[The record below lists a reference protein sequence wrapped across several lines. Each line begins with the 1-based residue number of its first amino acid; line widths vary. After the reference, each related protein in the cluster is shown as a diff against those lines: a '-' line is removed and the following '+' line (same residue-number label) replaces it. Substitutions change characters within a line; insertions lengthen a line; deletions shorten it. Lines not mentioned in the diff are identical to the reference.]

1 MELKIAYGDSR
12 LSKRWVNK
20 KTTFDEL
27 CERFKATRRT
37 TETVAEYKK
46 FTKDKRDA
54 AKDVGGYVLGHLKG
68 GRRKKDT
75 VESRS
80 GVTLDADHA
89 NCSFIDAV
97 EMLFPHKCAVYS
109 THSHTPEEPR
119 LRVVIP
125 LAREVTPDEYAA
137 LSRLVA
143 EVVGMDYFDDSTYEP
158 ERLMYW
164 PSTPSDGKYIFKV
177 LNGDTLDPDAYLLKL
192 SDWRDCSLWPTSS
205 RQSEVIQRSIR
216 QQQDPLAKEGVVGAF
231 CRAYPIEDVITA
243 FLPDVYAPAAMG
255 GRYDYIPADSS
266 AGVVLYEGK
275 WAYSHHAT
283 VPACGRLL
291 NAFDLVRIHQF
302 LDFDEKAGFK
312 AMSEFAVKDEK
323 VKLLLAEERIAAA
336 EKDFDP
342 EGDWKSLFQREKSG
356 VLSNTLSNLLLILDN
371 DEDFAGIRHNRLANQ
386 IYGDNLPWWRPH
398 LPWRDADTA
407 QLVACIDKRY
417 GTFSARNYELALTKV
432 ADDRAYHPI
441 REYLEG
447 LPEWD
452 RFPRIDSLFIEYLG
466 AEDTPYVRA
475 VTRKTLVA
483 AVARICNPGT
493 KLDSILVLNGKQ
505 GAGKSTLFAKL
516 GQQWYSDSLSISDMK
531 DKTAPEKLQGYWI
544 LELGELAGIKKMDVE
559 TVKSFITRVDD
570 KYRPSYGRAVESH
583 PRQCIIVGTTN
594 SDGGFLRDITGNR
607 RFWPVWVSG
616 AGKYPAWELADIDQI
631 WAEALVKYQGGE
643 ELFLKGDT
651 ALAAYAEQR
660 DAMEGDD
667 REGLVAEYLDALLPA
682 NWDDM
687 DIYRRL
693 EYIRFPDDPTGVK
706 GSIRRSQVC
715 VMEIWCECFGKSRES
730 IKKADSY
737 ELQSILTRLGGWVKF
752 SGGKTGKRLVPMYG
766 PQQVFIRTDCV
777 PIIADWDIGNEIG
790 KVESP
795 S

>member
-12 LSKRWVNK
+12 LSRRWVNK

-27 CERFKATRRT
+27 CERFKVTRRT

-80 GVTLDADHA
+80 GITLDADHA
-89 NCSFIDAV
+89 DGGFIDSV
-97 EMLFPHKCAVYS
+97 EMLFPNKCAVYS

-125 LAREVTPDEYAA
+125 LIREVTPDEYAA

-143 EVVGMDYFDDSTYEP
+143 EAIGMDFFDDSTYEP

-164 PSTPSDGKYIFKV
+164 PSTPSDGEYIYKV
-177 LNGDTLDPDAYLLKL
+177 IDGSILDPDAYLSKL

-205 RQSEVIQRSIR
+205 RQSEVVQRSIR

-231 CRAYPIEDVITA
+231 CRTYPIEDAIAA
-243 FLPDVYAPAAMG
+243 FLPDIYEPSAMQ

-266 AGVVLYEGK
+266 AGVVIYDGK
-275 WAYSHHAT
+275 WSYSHHAT
-283 VPACGRLL
+283 DPACGKLL
-291 NAFDLVRIHQF
+291 NAFDLVRVHKF
-302 LDFDEKAGFK
+302 PDLDDKAGFR
-312 AMSEFAVKDEK
+312 AMSDFALKDDG
-323 VKLLLAEERIAAA
+323 VNLLIAEERIAAA
-336 EKDFDP
+336 EKDFDG
-342 EGDWKSLFQREKSG
+342 EADWKSMLQREKSG
-356 VLSNTLSNLLLILDN
+356 VLCNTLGNLLLILNN

-386 IYGDNLPWWRPH
+386 IYGENLPWDRPH
-398 LPWRDADTA
+398 PPWRDADTA
-407 QLVACIDKRY
+407 QLVAYIDKRY
-417 GTFSARNYELALTKV
+417 GTFSARNYELALTKIS
-432 ADDRAYHPI
+432 DDRAYHPI
-441 REYLEG
+441 REYLES
-447 LPEWD
+447 LPDWD
-452 RFPRIDSLFIEYLG
+452 RIPRLDSLLIDYLG
-466 AEDTPYVRA
+466 AEDSPYTRA

-483 AVARICNPGT
+483 AVARIISPGT
-493 KLDSILVLNGKQ
+493 KHDSILVLNGKQ
-505 GAGKSTLFAKL
+505 GIGKSTLFSLL
-516 GQQWYSDSLSISDMK
+516 GQQWYSDSLAISDMK

-583 PRQCIIVGTTN
+583 PRQCVIVGTTN

-607 RFWPVWVSG
+607 RFWPVRVSG
-616 AGKYPAWELADIDQI
+616 GGKYNAWELTDIDQI
-631 WAEALVKYQGGE
+631 WAEALVRYADGE
-643 ELFLKGDT
+643 ELFLKGDI
-651 ALAAYAEQR
+651 AAAAFAEQR
-660 DAMEGDD
+660 DAMENDD
-667 REGLVAEYLDALLPA
+667 REGLVAEYLDALLPD
-682 NWDDM
+682 NWDTM

-693 EYIRFPDDPTGVK
+693 EYIRSPDDPTRVIGDV
-706 GSIRRSQVC
+706 RRVQVC
-715 VMEIWCECFGKSRES
+715 IMEIWCECFGRSRES

-737 ELQSILTRLGGWVKF
+737 EIESILNRLGGWSKYD
-752 SGGKTGKRLVPMYG
+752 GNKTGKKAVPMYG
-766 PQQVFIRTDCV
+766 VQRVFVRS
-777 PIIADWDIGNEIG
+777 E
-790 KVESP
+790 
-795 S
+795 